1 MEKTRKLEDIQCSV
15 QQIQTKLSKLEEERN
30 QFLSVATEILDLCQT
45 NFIPYRELGYY
56 PLSVKDEMNRLED
69 IEMLKR
75 NEQLLDDFISE
86 RKEELK
92 KAMSKLEGEKE
103 ELLFQHRRLEL
114 QNEEKEEKNGD

>member
-1 MEKTRKLEDIQCSV
+1 MD
-15 QQIQTKLSKLEEERN
+15 
-30 QFLSVATEILDLCQT
+30 
-45 NFIPYRELGYY
+45 
-56 PLSVKDEMNRLED
+56 RLED

-103 ELLFQHRRLEL
+103 ELLFQQRRLEL

>member
-45 NFIPYRELGYY
+45 NFIPYRELGYC
-56 PLSVKDEMNRLED
+56 PLSVKDEMDRLED

-103 ELLFQHRRLEL
+103 ELLFQQRRLEL

>member
-45 NFIPYRELGYY
+45 NFISYRELGYY
-56 PLSVKDEMNRLED
+56 PLSVKDEMDRLED

-75 NEQLLDDFISE
+75 KEQLLDDFISE

-103 ELLFQHRRLEL
+103 ELLFQQRRLEL

>member
-1 MEKTRKLEDIQCSV
+1 MEKTRKLEDIQCGV

-30 QFLSVATEILDLCQT
+30 QFSYVATEIIDLCQT

-56 PLSVKDEMNRLED
+56 PLSVKDEMDRLED

-75 NEQLLDDFISE
+75 NEQLLDDFITE

-92 KAMSKLEGEKE
+92 KAVTMLEDEKE
-103 ELLFQHRRLEL
+103 ELLFQQRRLES
-114 QNEEKEEKNGD
+114 QKEGKNGD

>member
-1 MEKTRKLEDIQCSV
+1 MD
-15 QQIQTKLSKLEEERN
+15 
-30 QFLSVATEILDLCQT
+30 
-45 NFIPYRELGYY
+45 
-56 PLSVKDEMNRLED
+56 RLED

-103 ELLFQHRRLEL
+103 ELLFQQRRLEL
-114 QNEEKEEKNGD
+114 EKEEKEEKNGD

>member
-1 MEKTRKLEDIQCSV
+1 MD
-15 QQIQTKLSKLEEERN
+15 
-30 QFLSVATEILDLCQT
+30 
-45 NFIPYRELGYY
+45 
-56 PLSVKDEMNRLED
+56 RLED

-103 ELLFQHRRLEL
+103 ELLFQQHRLEL

>member
-30 QFLSVATEILDLCQT
+30 QFSYVATEIIDLCRL

-56 PLSVKDEMNRLED
+56 PLSVKDEMDRLED

-75 NEQLLDDFISE
+75 NEQLLDDFVSE

-103 ELLFQHRRLEL
+103 ELLFQQRRLEL

>member
-1 MEKTRKLEDIQCSV
+1 MD
-15 QQIQTKLSKLEEERN
+15 
-30 QFLSVATEILDLCQT
+30 
-45 NFIPYRELGYY
+45 
-56 PLSVKDEMNRLED
+56 RLED

-86 RKEELK
+86 RKEEFK

-103 ELLFQHRRLEL
+103 ELLFQQRRLES